1 MVGRKCFN
9 MTIND
14 LRPII
19 APYKTIR
26 IWDNNQSKE
35 LINPKVLFS
44 GSLSDLAFTEKI
56 AKETIIEMTPISN
69 VLVFYINHKE

>member
-1 MVGRKCFN
+1 

-14 LRPII
+14 LRLII
-19 APYKTIR
+19 APYRAIR
-26 IWDNNQSKE
+26 VWDNNQPKE

-44 GSLSDLAFTEKI
+44 GNLSDLAFTEKI

-69 VLVFYINHKE
+69 ILVFYINHKE

>member
-1 MVGRKCFN
+1 

-14 LRPII
+14 LRLII

-26 IWDNNQSKE
+26 IWDNNQPKE

-56 AKETIIEMTPISN
+56 TKETIIEMTPVSN
-69 VLVFYINHKE
+69 ILVFYINHEE

>member
-1 MVGRKCFN
+1 

-14 LRPII
+14 LRLII
-19 APYKTIR
+19 APHKEIR
-26 IWDNNQSKE
+26 VWDNNQPKE

-56 AKETIIEMTPISN
+56 AKEIIIEMTPISN

>member
-1 MVGRKCFN
+1 

-14 LRPII
+14 LRLII
-19 APYKTIR
+19 PSSREIR
-26 IWDNNQSKE
+26 IWDVNESKE

-44 GSLSDLAFTEKI
+44 GNLSELAFTENI
-56 AKETIIEMTPISN
+56 AKETIIEMLPISN

>member
-1 MVGRKCFN
+1 

-14 LRPII
+14 LRLII

-26 IWDNNQSKE
+26 IWDNNQPKE

-44 GSLSDLAFTEKI
+44 GTFSDLALTEKI

-69 VLVFYINHKE
+69 ILVFYINHEE